1 MKQKSQN
8 VQPKT
13 VQEFNSIMNQRH
25 VSFNKLLKEN
35 FTKKPNHIKKWNTVY
50 FFIKSIKKEMRK
62 SNSKIWK
69 NLWKNP
75 TEKGL
80 KSFKEAYCILKQH
93 LSELSEAQ

>member
-35 FTKKPNHIKKWNTVY
+35 FTKKPNHIKK
-50 FFIKSIKKEMRK
+50 
-62 SNSKIWK
+62 
-69 NLWKNP
+69 
-75 TEKGL
+75 
-80 KSFKEAYCILKQH
+80 
-93 LSELSEAQ
+93 